1 MNSTFTKIV
10 RYLLALMLL
19 VFGLNKFL
27 KFLPMPE
34 LPPSAA
40 EFMTELAATGY
51 VLPVVGLIEI
61 FIGVLLLINKWTPFA
76 LVLLAPISVNILLFH
91 LFLDLPGIGGALI
104 VAILNGILIYKHWSK
119 FRPLFA

>member
-27 KFLPMPE
+27 KLLPMPE
-34 LPPSAA
+34 LPPSADG
-40 EFMTELAATGY
+40 FMPDLAATGY
-51 VLPVVGLIEI
+51 VLPVVGAIEI
-61 FIGVLLLINKWTPFA
+61 FIGILLLINKWTPIA

-91 LFLDLPGIGGALI
+91 LFLDLPGIGGAFS

>member
-27 KFLPMPE
+27 KLLPMPE

-51 VLPVVGLIEI
+51 VLPVVGAIEI
-61 FIGVLLLINKWTPFA
+61 FIGILLLINKFSIFY
-76 LVLLAPISVNILLFH
+76 LH
-91 LFLDLPGIGGALI
+91 L
-104 VAILNGILIYKHWSK
+104 YMK
-119 FRPLFA
+119 FS